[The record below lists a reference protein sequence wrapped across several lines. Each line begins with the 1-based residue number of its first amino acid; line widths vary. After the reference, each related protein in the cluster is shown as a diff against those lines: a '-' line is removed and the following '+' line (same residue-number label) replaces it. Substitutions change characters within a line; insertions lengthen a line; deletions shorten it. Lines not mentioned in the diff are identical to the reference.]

1 MIPFAPI
8 QQRFV
13 ANDAIAFFSGSLLRL
28 ARMLKRAAA
37 STALGPKD
45 TIARTLYVKT
55 EKFIDLKGGLKHT
68 ASSAQIKSDGSL
80 VIELHDFSSEAEKW
94 LGNEVAFLLKISR
107 SDKSKMLSCLL
118 AGQNQ
123 MLDEPQEDDLL
134 LQLIGERFTDYY
146 EVKQWI
152 EDNKIP
158 YEKEFDPWA

>member
-1 MIPFAPI
+1 M
-8 QQRFV
+8 
-13 ANDAIAFFSGSLLRL
+13 
-28 ARMLKRAAA
+28 
-37 STALGPKD
+37 
-45 TIARTLYVKT
+45 KT

-94 LGNEVAFLLKISR
+94 LGNEVAFLLRVSH

-118 AGQNQ
+118 AGQSQ
-123 MLDEPQEDDLL
+123 MLDQSQEDDLL

-152 EDNKIP
+152 EENKIP

>member
-1 MIPFAPI
+1 M
-8 QQRFV
+8 
-13 ANDAIAFFSGSLLRL
+13 
-28 ARMLKRAAA
+28 
-37 STALGPKD
+37 
-45 TIARTLYVKT
+45 KT
-55 EKFIDLKGGLKHT
+55 EKLVELKGGLQHT

-94 LGNEVAFLLKISR
+94 LGNEVAFLLKVSP